1 MYSKRVGV
9 IGGGMIGAS
18 MACLFA
24 GNGIPVTLV
33 EQEQFLSKA
42 KANCDSVFADLIGH
56 DLMTKQQHQIT
67 ETYIEISADYGRLAN
82 VEFIFECV
90 FERTDV
96 KHAVYRQLEPIC
108 RNLKAIASSTSAI
121 SADELA
127 SGFTDPEMA
136 KLLVVAHPWN
146 PPHLAPCIE
155 IVKSQCVDQS
165 AVEFVDAFLSE
176 LGKKVVLLQKNIP
189 GFIGNRL
196 QYAMLRE
203 AIYMVEQGIATPQM
217 IDDTLKYSFAPRYTA
232 IGIFEHFDNCGQDL
246 TRDICEYLFPDL
258 CDTHT
263 PQKSLEANCA
273 AGNLGVKSGKGML
286 DWENVDIEAFRSR
299 AAQPYYRFCEWKFP
313 AEPKD
318 FSD

>member
-9 IGGGMIGAS
+9 VGGGMIGAS

-33 EQEQFLSKA
+33 EQAQFLPKA
-42 KANCDSVFADLIGH
+42 QANRDSVFADLIAH
-56 DLMTKQQHQIT
+56 DLMTEAQRAIT
-67 ETYIEISADYGRLAN
+67 ETYIEITADYGRLAD

-90 FERTDV
+90 FERTEA
-96 KHAVYRQLEPIC
+96 KHAVYKQLEPVC

-127 SGFTDPEMA
+127 GGFTDPEMA

-155 IVKSQCVDQS
+155 VVKSQCVAES
-165 AVEFVDAFLSE
+165 AVGFVDRFLTD
-176 LGKKVVLLQKNIP
+176 LGKKVVVLQKNIP

-203 AIYMVEQGIATPQM
+203 AIHIVEEGAATPEM
-217 IDDTLKYSFAPRYTA
+217 IDETLKYSFAPRYTS

-246 TRDICEYLFPDL
+246 TMDICKYLFPDL
-258 CDTHT
+258 CASEV
-263 PQKSLEANCA
+263 PQKSLVANCD

-286 DWENVDIEAFRSR
+286 NWEGVDIDAFRSR
-299 AAQPYYRFCEWKFP
+299 AAQPYYRFCDWKFP
-313 AEPKD
+313 TEPKGD
-318 FSD
+318 SD